1 MSVLKLLPE
10 VMYHR
15 MSAFAIEVLLLLF
28 DDGHHFLSEEAI
40 GRHKLNFARRFDLG
54 AVTYSFVLGRLVM
67 LRMVI
72 RATTVASD
80 VVEERKSDFM
90 YFFLELVDFGSVVL
104 HFDVKHLLKLLSLFF
119 IFKSFRFFNLVL
131 PLRINQLV
139 QLVCILMRPFG
150 FHDVKVLVLKDL
162 IGRQWLFWLF
172 FRLELIDLILEEL
185 DLHLILVA

>member
-104 HFDVKHLLKLLSLFF
+104 HFDMEHLLKLLCLFF
-119 IFKSFRFFNLVL
+119 IFKSF
-131 PLRINQLV
+131 
-139 QLVCILMRPFG
+139 
-150 FHDVKVLVLKDL
+150 
-162 IGRQWLFWLF
+162 
-172 FRLELIDLILEEL
+172 
-185 DLHLILVA
+185 